1 MALASMQCAVYR
13 VLLITPV
20 LLDSLR
26 SLKDSRASLK
36 ALYISLAMAD
46 PISLVTGVAGLI
58 KASCDINKLLTNII
72 GSMKDAPAQA
82 AVAMTD
88 MNETR
93 TILSQLQKF
102 ILRFE
107 KADKLRMALIQVDQL
122 IDVISDCV
130 ATFSEFEAML
140 ENIAGRSM
148 TLVGRAKWAVWDEEK
163 ISGLVARLQRH
174 KSSLSLLVIIL
185 TGYSFWLSPSSW
197 YN

>member
-72 GSMKDAPAQA
+72 GSMKDSPAQA